1 MKKGEIESGQQR
13 RIQQGT
19 VAVVGTCFL
28 MGGTWLS
35 GYFVLMFC
43 CNDTAK
49 KVAGVF
55 FILLNGAQ
63 GVFLLWVYLTRHDI
77 GYHDVIK
84 AFKDIFGCFSAKCR
98 GTIGKMMFDF
108 FSFTIGSFYLLSMC
122 N

>member
-1 MKKGEIESGQQR
+1 M
-13 RIQQGT
+13 
-19 VAVVGTCFL
+19 
-28 MGGTWLS
+28 
-35 GYFVLMFC
+35 LMFC

-84 AFKDIFGCFSAKCR
+84 DFEGIFGCFSAKCR
-98 GTIGKMMFDF
+98 GTIGNMVFDF
-108 FSFTIGSFYLLSMC
+108 IRLLFNHFSH
-122 N
+122 

>member
-1 MKKGEIESGQQR
+1 
-13 RIQQGT
+13 
-19 VAVVGTCFL
+19 
-28 MGGTWLS
+28 
-35 GYFVLMFC
+35 MFC

-84 AFKDIFGCFSAKCR
+84 DFKDIFGCFSAKGR
-98 GTIGKMMFDF
+98 YTIGNIMFDF
-108 FSFTIGSFYLLSMC
+108 YSFTIQSFRPLRKC
-122 N
+122 NYDPSCDIKGTLRLNDKLFNDVRIDIKMTLIYE